1 MKAPIYWMNETTGIL
16 KPAMEHYL
24 YNVPLA
30 VKDIG
35 AIRAYLRQ
43 WVRSE
48 VWDQNPYSDEN
59 GRALLANLRE
69 LVDSIHDRAGIDT
82 WLDLALEL
90 GMDPL

>member
-1 MKAPIYWMNETTGIL
+1 MTAPNYWMNETSGVL
-16 KPAMEHYL
+16 KPAMERYL

-30 VKDIG
+30 LEDVG

-43 WVRSE
+43 WVRAE
-48 VWDQNPYSDEN
+48 AWDQNPYSDEN